1 MYAFPK
7 LEMSLDPKI
16 RPEMRAPAGGPQPLR
31 RKRVEPAPAN
41 RLPRRRTVLNL
52 LLGFA
57 TAVLLIDAF
66 AGEKGL
72 MERLRA
78 RDVYEAAEA
87 QLRMQR
93 TENAQRREY
102 VRRLRE
108 DPALI
113 EGIAREELGFIRP
126 GELLFIVRDVAPVS
140 QR

>member
-1 MYAFPK
+1 
-7 LEMSLDPKI
+7 MSLELAT
-16 RPEMRAPAGGPQPLR
+16 RPPTRTPARGPQPLR
-31 RKRVEPAPAN
+31 RKRVEPTPGD

-78 RDVYEAAEA
+78 HDVYEAAEA
-87 QLRMQR
+87 QLQVQR
-93 TENAQRREY
+93 AENAQRREY

-113 EGIAREELGFIRP
+113 EAIAREELGFIRP
-126 GELLFIVRDVAPVS
+126 GELLFIVREVPPVS
-140 QR
+140 RR

>member
-1 MYAFPK
+1 
-7 LEMSLDPKI
+7 MSLESAT
-16 RPEMRAPAGGPQPLR
+16 RTETRTPARGVQPLR
-31 RKRVEPAPAN
+31 RKRVERLPAD
-41 RLPRRRTVLNL
+41 RLPRRRTMLNL

-78 RDVYEAAEA
+78 REVYETAAA
-87 QLRMQR
+87 QLQAQR
-93 TENAQRREY
+93 AENARRREY

-113 EGIAREELGFIRP
+113 EAIAREELGFIRP
-126 GELLFIVRDVAPVS
+126 GELLFIVRDVPPVS
-140 QR
+140 RR

>member
-1 MYAFPK
+1 MTFDPE
-7 LEMSLDPKI
+7 LEMSLDLAT
-16 RPEMRAPAGGPQPLR
+16 RPAPRPAARGPLPLR
-31 RKRVEPAPAN
+31 RHRVEPAPAD
-41 RLPRRRTVLNL
+41 RLPRRQTLLNL

-78 RDVYEAAEA
+78 HDAYEAAEA
-87 QLRMQR
+87 QLRVQR
-93 TENAQRREY
+93 AENAERREY

-113 EGIAREELGFIRP
+113 ESIARDELGYIRP
-126 GELLFIVRDVAPVS
+126 GELLFIVRDVTPAS
-140 QR
+140 KR